1 MKTEVKSE
9 TELNKIQSELSYL
22 SSCVNAPKEYC
33 MVKQPIYSN
42 NNEEKKTKLLQLL
55 SSRHATDGKKWTVDS
70 VRRTDNLRCYSNTT
84 NRGHAI
90 LNLNYH
96 TFPVV

>member
-33 MVKQPIYSN
+33 DQVAIVTQF
-42 NNEEKKTKLLQLL
+42 ETHDEQ
-55 SSRHATDGKKWTVDS
+55 GK
-70 VRRTDNLRCYSNTT
+70 N
-84 NRGHAI
+84 
-90 LNLNYH
+90 
-96 TFPVV
+96 